1 MSALGAIPPPITAAG
16 PSSVVGETDLTQA
29 TGGPL
34 EDSTAATR
42 GLITV
47 APQQPL
53 LSTTPTVT
61 VRPDA
66 GGCVCCLGYGSI
78 ACAA

>member
-1 MSALGAIPPPITAAG
+1 MSALGAIPPPITATG